1 MDKGAEKI
9 MTAREYWQANLR
21 LIAGCLT
28 VWFVASFGCGL
39 LLADWLNGFMLA
51 GFKLGFWFAQQ
62 GSILVFVLVLIY
74 YAWAMKRLDAD
85 FLGKMSRK
93 SDDD

>member
-1 MDKGAEKI
+1 
-9 MTAREYWQANLR
+9 MTAKEYWQANLK
-21 LIAGCLT
+21 LIAGCLI

-39 LLADWLNGFMLA
+39 LLAPWLNQFMLG

-74 YAWAMKRLDAD
+74 YARAMKRLDAE
-85 FLGKMSRK
+85 FLAPK
-93 SDDD
+93 DEL

>member
-1 MDKGAEKI
+1 
-9 MTAREYWQANLR
+9 MTPSAYWRANLK
-21 LIAGCLT
+21 LIAGCLV

-39 LLADWLNGFMLA
+39 LLVDWLNQFMLG

-74 YAWAMKRLDAD
+74 YARAMKRLDAE
-85 FLGKMSRK
+85 FLAAKH
-93 SDDD
+93 

>member
-1 MDKGAEKI
+1 
-9 MTAREYWQANLR
+9 MTPSAYWRANLK
-21 LIAGCLT
+21 LIAGCLV

-39 LLADWLNGFMLA
+39 LLVDWLNQFMLG

-74 YAWAMKRLDAD
+74 YARAMKRLDAE
-85 FLGKMSRK
+85 FLDAK
-93 SDDD
+93 DQ

>member
-1 MDKGAEKI
+1 
-9 MTAREYWQANLR
+9 MTPSAYWRANLK
-21 LIAGCLT
+21 LIAGCLV

-39 LLADWLNGFMLA
+39 LLVDWLNQFMLG

-74 YAWAMKRLDAD
+74 YARAMKRLDAE
-85 FLGKMSRK
+85 FLGAK
-93 SDDD
+93 DQ